1 MKMKTLLAAFF
12 MLFSCQMF
20 AQAVIETYT
29 YGEDLREYTLYVP
42 SIYETSNEAVP
53 LILALHGLGDS
64 NENFSNVGFHN
75 VADTANAIVVTP
87 EAVQSFLGT
96 AWNNGANVAGIALNQ
111 GVDDVGFLSS
121 LIDSMQARYHID
133 STRIYVTGFSMGGMM
148 TQKLACDLNHRVAAI
163 ASVAG
168 TLPLLTSDDCA
179 AERPIAVMHMHG
191 TADGTISY
199 TDGAFLGLNS
209 VDATIDFWKNR
220 LACNPMAEETA
231 LPDVANDGYT
241 VDKFL
246 YSDCDAE
253 KEVLLYRINEG
264 PHTWLSPSND
274 IFATE
279 EIWNFLSSHTLSEV
293 PEPIDTSAV
302 GIADASLAKNVKVY
316 PNPFDEN
323 LVIDIAD
330 ANDILAINILNAVGQ
345 TVSSIEIKNNWST
358 RQSINTS
365 DLMAGVY
372 FVQIVGRN
380 GKSDVLPVVKR

>member
-264 PHTWLSPSND
+264 PHLSL
-274 IFATE
+274 IH
-279 EIWNFLSSHTLSEV
+279 I
-293 PEPIDTSAV
+293 
-302 GIADASLAKNVKVY
+302 
-316 PNPFDEN
+316 
-323 LVIDIAD
+323 
-330 ANDILAINILNAVGQ
+330 
-345 TVSSIEIKNNWST
+345 
-358 RQSINTS
+358 
-365 DLMAGVY
+365 
-372 FVQIVGRN
+372 
-380 GKSDVLPVVKR
+380 